1 MGVMAIWAF
10 RFPLPP
16 DDPSQAT
23 NPTRGF
29 AIVEHDFTP
38 RPAFSALARAA
49 PFIRRAHTG
58 SYALTPDQQS
68 AISAPDGLTL
78 HIVGSRLD
86 IVTRDA
92 GSLLVSV
99 DGGTARTLAL
109 NDATATQHTLA
120 SGLADGPHDVTLRIA
135 ASSGSPPQ
143 VIGYVVARR
152 PLETWMY
159 PWVDGVLVLSLIGV
173 LLSLLWTVRDMR
185 RLRAARAEPAADEA
199 LHVQDTAKPAEET
212 LAPLGDAE

>member
-1 MGVMAIWAF
+1 YLRAQEEWPWMGVMAIWAF

-86 IVTRDA
+86 IVTRGA
-92 GSLLVSV
+92 GSLLVRV
-99 DGGTARTLAL
+99 DGDT
-109 NDATATQHTLA
+109 
-120 SGLADGPHDVTLRIA
+120 S
-135 ASSGSPPQ
+135 
-143 VIGYVVARR
+143 R
-152 PLETWMY
+152 PL
-159 PWVDGVLVLSLIGV
+159 
-173 LLSLLWTVRDMR
+173 
-185 RLRAARAEPAADEA
+185 A
-199 LHVQDTAKPAEET
+199 
-212 LAPLGDAE
+212 